1 MSLLLSKAAMG
12 AAHVAQINLINVYA
26 FRGLDCL
33 SVATTFRQI
42 VSFNSALFLSLSVL
56 GRKKK
61 KKNSR
66 WRMEDEAKCKNK
78 LAQRDKVRYQKSGW

>member
-33 SVATTFRQI
+33 SVVTAFRQI
-42 VSFNSALFLSLSVL
+42 VSFSSALFLSLSVL
-56 GRKKK
+56 GRKKTA
-61 KKNSR
+61 
-66 WRMEDEAKCKNK
+66 DG
-78 LAQRDKVRYQKSGW
+78 GWKTRQSVKTNWHRGIK